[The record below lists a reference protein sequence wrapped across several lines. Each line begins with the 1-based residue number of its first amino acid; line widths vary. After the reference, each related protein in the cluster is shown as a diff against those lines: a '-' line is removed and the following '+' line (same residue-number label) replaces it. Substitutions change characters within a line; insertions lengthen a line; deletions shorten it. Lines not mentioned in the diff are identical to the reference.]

1 MVHGLLSRLFENE
14 QLPRQ
19 RACLAHRN
27 WQGHNMDGLFDKP
40 SLCHAMQVM
49 FLKGLRYIYQF
60 NIFLYM
66 MMGIMGIS
74 IIIQV
79 IKGPGKWKRTKRE
92 DAYQY

>member
-1 MVHGLLSRLFENE
+1 MHAAVIWTLSALLLSQPPLYN
-14 QLPRQ
+14 
-19 RACLAHRN
+19 ACN
-27 WQGHNMDGLFDKP
+27 P
-40 SLCHAMQVM
+40 LCMQVM

-74 IIIQV
+74 IIVMV

-92 DAYQY
+92 DAYKF

>member
-1 MVHGLLSRLFENE
+1 MLSTV
-14 QLPRQ
+14 
-19 RACLAHRN
+19 
-27 WQGHNMDGLFDKP
+27 
-40 SLCHAMQVM
+40 QVM

-66 MMGIMGIS
+66 MMSIMGIS

-79 IKGPGKWKRTKRE
+79 IKGPGKWKRAKRQ